1 MSGMLQYMF
10 HSMAAWAQEF
20 PRRATRGKTWKS
32 GSGGNTRVCFSTP
45 GSLDF
50 VSLPGSLRRGLRRC
64 RLRGPRVWTR
74 PLRNQVQQGEHRQ
87 PLPNVRT
94 GLLLQMDHH
103 LLNRLR
109 AGMHPWMLS
118 WVHQRGGT
126 QRVVGMETMSQGGAR
141 TQNSPR
147 GRAGTRGRKVAG
159 SSASFAGGH

>member
-1 MSGMLQYMF
+1 M
-10 HSMAAWAQEF
+10 
-20 PRRATRGKTWKS
+20 TWY
-32 GSGGNTRVCFSTP
+32 VWYVAIH
-45 GSLDF
+45 
-50 VSLPGSLRRGLRRC
+50 VSLYGSMGSRISAARHAGEDLEEWIRR
-64 RLRGPRVWTR
+64 
-74 PLRNQVQQGEHRQ
+74 EHRSLFQ
-87 PLPNVRT
+87 HAGFLGFRFAARISPPRT
-94 GLLLQMDHH
+94 EKMPPAGPESMDSSSEESSPAGGAPAATP
-103 LLNRLR
+103 LNRLR